1 MKTPPRCS
9 RRFAIHALF
18 GAVVVAA
25 PVSGAAQD
33 TIAAKPPG
41 GWIGISTD
49 TARLFIAGREEPT
62 LAIRVAA
69 IHVSGPAELG
79 GVLPG
84 DILLAWDDR
93 ALDSYAAW
101 LSSVADLDF
110 GQQVMLRLLRG
121 GVEHEVTIVAGDRP
135 KEGYQG
141 RLDLTGVDSIAIS
154 DRVIRNL
161 RASRQAILQI
171 TAGGSFVGSVLDST
185 SLTITMDDS
194 SATLDLQRIEV
205 FSDARELR
213 ELNEISV
220 SGAARAAPPPTA
232 PAVAEELAVGLVA
245 APDSAVP
252 DSAVP
257 DSVVAEI
264 LDDAV
269 LSFDNLSVRTPFA
282 PTSSVVLGG
291 AQVRTLS
298 GDWGRLYFGVERGLL
313 ILDVITLSPARRA
326 GFRPGDVIIAVGGR
340 GLGTLPQLMAALN
353 QAQLPVQVTVIRR
366 GERIEL
372 TFPVR

>member
-1 MKTPPRCS
+1 MKTPSRCS

-18 GAVVVAA
+18 GAAMVAA

-84 DILLAWDDR
+84 DILLAWDGR

-110 GQQVMLRLLRG
+110 GQRVMLRLLRG

-171 TAGGSFVGSVLDST
+171 TAGGSFGGSGLDST
-185 SLTITMDDS
+185 SLTITMGDS
-194 SATLDLQRIEV
+194 SVTLDLQRIEV
-205 FSDARELR
+205 SSDAREFR
-213 ELNEISV
+213 ALNEISV

-232 PAVAEELAVGLVA
+232 LPVTEELAVGLV
-245 APDSAVP
+245 AVP

-298 GDWGRLYFGVERGLL
+298 GEWGRLYFGVERGLL

-353 QAQLPVQVTVIRR
+353 QAELPVQVTVIRR